1 MYEYVLRKHGT
12 KNCTKN
18 VVKIIEKEKKMQNVA
33 ARRGL
38 SFR

>member
-18 VVKIIEKEKKMQNVA
+18 VVKIIEKEKKCKT
-33 ARRGL
+33 
-38 SFR
+38 